1 MMPSHITLGEIEAEV
16 VFKDIR
22 NVHLTVLPPKGRV
35 RISAPRHMALD
46 TVRVFA
52 LSKLVWI
59 KGQRENMVSQDR
71 EAPREYLERESH
83 YVWGRRYLLRLI
95 EVDAAPSVEIRHR
108 TLVLAIRPNAD
119 AAAKDALLARWYRDQ
134 VRSRAATL
142 VAEWS
147 RTLGIDAPRIHI
159 QHMKTKWGSC
169 SPARRSIR
177 INTELAKKPPGCL
190 EYIVV
195 HELVHL
201 LEPTHNERFKALMR
215 TFMPEWEERRR
226 ELNQLPVRHEDW
238 DH

>member
-1 MMPSHITLGEIEAEV
+1 MPSRITLGEIEAEV

-22 NVHLTVLPPKGRV
+22 NLHLTVLPPKGRV

-59 KGQRENMVSQDR
+59 KAQRENMAGQDR

-95 EVDAAPSVEIRHR
+95 EMDAAPSVELRHR

-134 VRSRAATL
+134 VRLRASTLVVAWSRAL
-142 VAEWS
+142 S
-147 RTLGIDAPRIHI
+147 IDVPRIHI

-169 SPARRSIR
+169 SPERRSIR
-177 INTELAKKPPGCL
+177 LNTELGKKPPGCL
-190 EYIVV
+190 EYVVV
-195 HELVHL
+195 HELVHM
-201 LEPTHNERFKALMR
+201 LEPTHNERFKALMW
-215 TFMPEWEERRR
+215 TFMPEWEDRRR
-226 ELNQLPVRHEDW
+226 ELNRLPIRHENW
-238 DH
+238 DY

>member
-1 MMPSHITLGEIEAEV
+1 MPSRITLGEIEAEV

-59 KGQRENMVSQDR
+59 KAQRENMVSQDR

-83 YVWGRRYLLRLI
+83 YVWGQRYLLRLI
-95 EVDAAPSVEIRHR
+95 EADAAPSVELRHR

-119 AAAKDALLARWYRDQ
+119 VAAKNALLARWYRDQ
-134 VRSRAATL
+134 VRLRAAAL
-142 VAEWS
+142 VGEWS
-147 RTLGIDAPRIHI
+147 RTLGLDVPRVYI

-169 SPARRSIR
+169 SPAHRSIR
-177 INTELAKKPPGCL
+177 LNTELGKKPPGCL

-215 TFMPEWEERRR
+215 TFMPEWEDRRR

-238 DH
+238 GH

>member
-1 MMPSHITLGEIEAEV
+1 MPSRITLGTIEADV

-52 LSKLVWI
+52 LSKLAWI
-59 KGQRENMVSQDR
+59 KTQREKMVGQER
-71 EAPREYLERESH
+71 EATREYLERESH
-83 YVWGRRYLLRLI
+83 YVWGRRYLLKLI
-95 EVDAAPSVEIRHR
+95 NVDVAPSVELRHR
-108 TLVLAIRPNAD
+108 TLVLAIRPSAD
-119 AAAKDALLARWYRDQ
+119 AVAKEALLARWYRDQ
-134 VRSRAATL
+134 VRTRAAEL

-147 RTLGIDAPRIHI
+147 KTLGLDAPRIHV

-177 INTELAKKPPGCL
+177 LNTELAKKPPGCL

-195 HELVHL
+195 HELMHL

-215 TFMPEWEERRR
+215 AFLPEWESRRR
-226 ELNQLPVRHEDW
+226 ELNRLPVRYEDW
-238 DH
+238 SY

>member
-1 MMPSHITLGEIEAEV
+1 MPDRIALGAIEADV

-52 LSKLVWI
+52 LSKLSWI
-59 KGQRENMVSQDR
+59 KSQREKIAEQER
-71 EAPREYLERESH
+71 EPSREYLERESH
-83 YVWGRRYLLRLI
+83 YVWGRRYLLKLQ
-95 EVDAAPSVEIRHR
+95 VDDVPSVVLRHR
-108 TLVLAIRPNAD
+108 TLVLALKEGAGL
-119 AAAKDALLARWYRDQ
+119 AARQAVLSRWYRDQ
-134 VRSRAATL
+134 VRERAGAL
-142 VAEWS
+142 VAAWS
-147 RTLGIDAPRIHI
+147 RTLGLDMPRVHV

-177 INTELAKKPPGCL
+177 LNTELAKKPPGCL

-215 TFMPEWEERRR
+215 AFLPDWEDRRR
-226 ELNQLPVRHEDW
+226 ELNRLPVRHEDW
-238 DH
+238 LY

>member
-1 MMPSHITLGEIEAEV
+1 MPSRITLGEIEAEV

-59 KGQRENMVSQDR
+59 KAQRENMVSQDR

-95 EVDAAPSVEIRHR
+95 EADAAPSVELRHR

-119 AAAKDALLARWYRDQ
+119 VAAKNALLARWYRDQ
-134 VRSRAATL
+134 VRLRAAAL
-142 VAEWS
+142 VGEWS
-147 RTLGIDAPRIHI
+147 RTLGLDVPRVYI

-169 SPARRSIR
+169 SPAHRSIR
-177 INTELAKKPPGCL
+177 LNTELGKKPPGCL

-215 TFMPEWEERRR
+215 TFMPEWEDRRR

-238 DH
+238 GH

>member
-1 MMPSHITLGEIEAEV
+1 MPSRIILGEIEAEV

-59 KGQRENMVSQDR
+59 KAQRENMVSQVR

-95 EVDAAPSVEIRHR
+95 EVNTTPSVELTHR
-108 TLVLAIRPNAD
+108 ALVLAVRSDAD
-119 AAAKDALLARWYRDQ
+119 AAVKAALLARWYRDQ
-134 VRSRAATL
+134 VRLRAATL

-147 RTLGIDAPRIHI
+147 RILGIASPRVHI

-169 SPARRSIR
+169 SPARKSIR
-177 INTELAKKPPGCL
+177 LNTELAKKPPGCL

-195 HELVHL
+195 HELVHM

-226 ELNQLPVRHEDW
+226 ELNRLPVRHEDW

>member
-1 MMPSHITLGEIEAEV
+1 MSSRITLGTIEADV

-52 LSKLVWI
+52 LSKLTWI
-59 KGQRENMVSQDR
+59 KAQRENMAAQER

-83 YVWGRRYLLRLI
+83 YVWGRRYLLKLI
-95 EVDAAPSVEIRHR
+95 AADAAPFVELRHR
-108 TLVLAIRPNAD
+108 TLVLAVRKNSD
-119 AAAKDALLARWYRDQ
+119 AAAKDALLARWYREE
-134 VRSRAATL
+134 VKLRAATM

-147 RTLGIDAPRIHI
+147 RTLGLEAPRVHV

-169 SPARRSIR
+169 SPARKSIR
-177 INTELAKKPPGCL
+177 LNTELAKKPPGCL

-195 HELVHL
+195 HELMHL
-201 LEPTHNERFKALMR
+201 LEPNHGERFKALMQ
-215 TFMPEWEERRR
+215 TFLPEWEERRR
-226 ELNQLPVRHEDW
+226 ELSQLPVRHEKW
-238 DH
+238 NY